1 MKYYFIRK
9 NKQLTTSS
17 WLEAPIPSETKHQ
30 HFFSTQQS
38 TTNMKTLHLRQSV
51 QEWTW
56 QNLWKTDF
64 QKFYLF
70 HSWIMCLINPFLANV
85 PILYPLKTPENLW
98 LFGVF
103 RGYKM
108 GTLARNRLTC
118 SRDYLYNSSEI
129 YMN

>member
-51 QEWTW
+51 QVWAW
-56 QNLWKTDF
+56 QNL
-64 QKFYLF
+64 
-70 HSWIMCLINPFLANV
+70 
-85 PILYPLKTPENLW
+85 
-98 LFGVF
+98 
-103 RGYKM
+103 
-108 GTLARNRLTC
+108 
-118 SRDYLYNSSEI
+118 
-129 YMN
+129 